1 MKVLIIYPHG
11 NALNPH
17 SGAETRIWNLNS
29 VLINKGIDLSILH
42 SLESMNKEDPI
53 FKKRC
58 KIYYYK
64 ELTIF
69 GAPDW
74 YFTDFNPFYF
84 LKLLNILRKN
94 KFDIIQIEFPWGF
107 LITKFLVRKKS
118 FLIYDSQGIESEFME
133 VSIKNPKFPK
143 IFKPFAKIYAKFY
156 EKLVCK
162 LSDLIICV
170 SKKDRQ
176 FYIENYK
183 ISPKKIIVIQTPSA
197 ILPEVAKRSA
207 KLKEIWR
214 RKLNLPLNKILVVF
228 HGGLPHPANQ
238 EAFDLI
244 KNKIAPTIKDD
255 NIIFIFT
262 GYNVKKFRKKI

>member
-94 KFDIIQIEFPWGF
+94 KFDIIQIEFPW
-107 LITKFLVRKKS
+107 
-118 FLIYDSQGIESEFME
+118 
-133 VSIKNPKFPK
+133 
-143 IFKPFAKIYAKFY
+143 
-156 EKLVCK
+156 
-162 LSDLIICV
+162 
-170 SKKDRQ
+170 
-176 FYIENYK
+176 
-183 ISPKKIIVIQTPSA
+183 
-197 ILPEVAKRSA
+197 
-207 KLKEIWR
+207 
-214 RKLNLPLNKILVVF
+214 
-228 HGGLPHPANQ
+228 
-238 EAFDLI
+238 
-244 KNKIAPTIKDD
+244 
-255 NIIFIFT
+255 
-262 GYNVKKFRKKI
+262 